1 MRRSFPCGCPAKKQ
15 HPGEVKAEAKRSSSR
30 PLSRQ
35 LRWESNRTRSRSR
48 GMYAAERRQP
58 SATAIKFS
66 VSERIGQLDLK
77 WVRWEAYKR
86 YHAVYVSELG
96 VHWTYCGLSIR
107 PGAVLDEREQ
117 PPAQC
122 RHCRLRLRSSYL
134 VPDQL
139 KALRVGQGLPVRE

>member
-1 MRRSFPCGCPAKKQ
+1 MQRSFPCGCPAKKQ

-35 LRWESNRTRSRSR
+35 LRWESNRTRSRSKGVCR
-48 GMYAAERRQP
+48 RTKAAIGYSDQI
-58 SATAIKFS
+58 AG
-66 VSERIGQLDLK
+66 SERTIQLDLK

-96 VHWTYCGLSIR
+96 VHWTYCGRSIR

-139 KALRVGQGLPVRE
+139 KALRIGQGLPVRE

>member
-1 MRRSFPCGCPAKKQ
+1 MGEQPDTEPFKGVCRRT
-15 HPGEVKAEAKRSSSR
+15 KAAMGYSD
-30 PLSRQ
+30 Q
-35 LRWESNRTRSRSR
+35 IA
-48 GMYAAERRQP
+48 G
-58 SATAIKFS
+58 
-66 VSERIGQLDLK
+66 SERTIQLDLK

-107 PGAVLDEREQ
+107 PGAVLDERER

-139 KALRVGQGLPVRE
+139 KALRIGQGLPVRE

>member
-1 MRRSFPCGCPAKKQ
+1 MELSQDSIKI
-15 HPGEVKAEAKRSSSR
+15 KRS
-30 PLSRQ
+30 
-35 LRWESNRTRSRSR
+35 TRVILAFEPTVTM
-48 GMYAAERRQP
+48 GEQPDTEPFEGYAAERRQS
-58 SATAIKFS
+58 SATAIKLPDQK
-66 VSERIGQLDLK
+66 RTIQLDLK

-86 YHAVYVSELG
+86 YHAVYVSALG
-96 VHWTYCGLSIR
+96 VHWTYCGRSIR